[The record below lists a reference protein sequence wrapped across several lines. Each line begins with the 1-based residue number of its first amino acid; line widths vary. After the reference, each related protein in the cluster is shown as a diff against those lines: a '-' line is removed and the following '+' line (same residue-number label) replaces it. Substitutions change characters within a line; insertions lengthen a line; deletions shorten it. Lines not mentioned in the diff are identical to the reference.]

1 MAGGTDNNQ
10 LKATEEDKTAAGGG
24 DGKGGSDGNGD
35 SDNGSGSDLAA
46 IVTARQQWW
55 RWFFVVLIFVV
66 HSCFTFLTH
75 TQSNSQGGSN
85 KCS

>member
-10 LKATEEDKTAAGGG
+10 LKATEEDKTAVGGG

-46 IVTARQQWW
+46 IVTATAA
-55 RWFFVVLIFVV
+55 VVAMVFCSVDF
-66 HSCFTFLTH
+66 CGAFLFHFSHTH
-75 TQSNSQGGSN
+75 TKQFPGG
-85 KCS
+85 